1 MNEQPGEQAPIVP
14 GPAGDDMTVL
24 LILARYYPG
33 PITNPEHAKYVADYV
48 KLKTGS

>member
-1 MNEQPGEQAPIVP
+1 MAESSEPFGPIVP

-48 KLKTGS
+48 KLKTGG